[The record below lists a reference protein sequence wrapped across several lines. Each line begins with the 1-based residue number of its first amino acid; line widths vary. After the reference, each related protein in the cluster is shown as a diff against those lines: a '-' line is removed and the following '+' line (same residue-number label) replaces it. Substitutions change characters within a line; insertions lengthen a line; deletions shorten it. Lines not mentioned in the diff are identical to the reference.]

1 MENVYQAVD
10 ANKRKSWLVI
20 IFFNLFV
27 IGTIYL
33 ILAAFNYQ
41 LLGLFIAVAV
51 ALFSSLINYYY
62 GDKMVIF
69 SLKAKPIDKNDYPQV
84 VQAVENISLA
94 TGLPMPRVYLI
105 SSSGLNAMA
114 TGRDPDHSTVLITQ
128 GLADIL
134 SKSELEAVIGHE
146 FGHISNY
153 DIRLMTFVSVAVGI
167 LTIFLDIS
175 QRQLWFRSDDNKQ
188 EGNNIMALLSLALII
203 LAPFIAQL
211 IQLAISRR
219 REYLADAYSAK
230 ITRQPSTLI
239 SALIKINQAPQVP
252 QAKLNTSLFFI
263 ANPFKNRKNFIVKW
277 FSTHPPVEDRIQA
290 LEKML
295 S

>member
-33 ILAAFNYQ
+33 ILNAFDYQ
-41 LLGLFIAVAV
+41 ILGLIIAIGI
-51 ALFSSLINYYY
+51 ALSSSLINYYY
-62 GDKMVIF
+62 GDKIIIF
-69 SLKAKPIDKNDYPQV
+69 SLKAKPIDKVDYPQV
-84 VQAVENISLA
+84 IQAVENISLA
-94 TGLPMPRVYLI
+94 TGLPRPEVYLI
-105 SSSGLNAMA
+105 PSPGLNAMA
-114 TGRDPDHSTVLITQ
+114 TGRDPDHSAILVTQ
-128 GLADIL
+128 GLANIL

-146 FGHISNY
+146 FGHIVNY
-153 DIRLMTFVSVAVGI
+153 DIRLMTFVSLAVGV
-167 LTIFLDIS
+167 LTIFLDII
-175 QRQLWFRSDDNKQ
+175 QRRLWFRSNDDRQ
-188 EGNNIMALLSLALII
+188 EGNNILALLALVLIV

-230 ITRQPSTLI
+230 ITRQPSALI
-239 SALIKINQAPQVP
+239 SALIKISQAPQVA
-252 QAKLNTSLFFI
+252 QARLNTSHLFI
-263 ANPFKNRKNFIVKW
+263 ANPFKNKKNFIVKW